1 MHGMQNM
8 TVERI
13 HIETSEIDLK
23 DTRIFKAVFN
33 MFYPRAYTFVLKL
46 IKNENISADLTQ
58 DAFLYMWEKAY
69 CFPNILTFKSYL
81 YSCLKNKSLNYMRDH
96 KVEMEMLGLRESYV
110 DEIDVNH
117 LIIEQELKARILDE
131 VNRLGGVKRDVIL
144 LRLEG
149 YSYDEIS
156 EELGLSINTV
166 KTHKKQAYKDL
177 RIHLSDYNQYV
188 LMLVVLLAICF
199 C

>member
-1 MHGMQNM
+1 MA
-8 TVERI
+8 TERI

-23 DTRIFKAVFN
+23 DAQIFKAIFN
-33 MFYPRAYTFVLKL
+33 MFYPRAYTFTLKL
-46 IKNENISADLTQ
+46 LQDEVISADITQ
-58 DAFLYMWEKAY
+58 EAFLYMWEKAY
-69 CFPNILTFKSYL
+69 CFPDLLTFKSYL
-81 YSCLKNKSLNYMRDH
+81 YHCLKNKTLNYIRDH
-96 KVEMEMLGLRESYV
+96 KVEREMQELKDVFV
-110 DEIDVNH
+110 DEINIDH
-117 LIIEQELKARILDE
+117 LIIKQELKARILEE
-131 VNRLGGVKRDVIL
+131 VNRLSGVKREVIL

-177 RIHLSDYNQYV
+177 KIHLSDYRQCV
-188 LMLVVLLAICF
+188 FMLIVLLALCF

>member
-1 MHGMQNM
+1 MSI
-8 TVERI
+8 ERI

-23 DTRIFKAVFN
+23 DDRIFKAVFN
-33 MFYPRAYTFVLKL
+33 MFYPRAYTFTLKL
-46 IKNENISADLTQ
+46 LRDEAASADITQ
-58 DAFLYMWEKAY
+58 EAFLYMWEKAY
-69 CFPNILTFKSYL
+69 RFPDLLAFKSYL
-81 YSCLKNKSLNYMRDH
+81 YHCLKNKALNYIRDH
-96 KVEMEMLGLRESYV
+96 RVEREMQELEDVFV
-110 DEIDVNH
+110 DEVAIDH
-117 LIIEQELKARILDE
+117 LIIKQELKARVLDE
-131 VNRLGGVKRDVIL
+131 VNRLGGVKREVIL

-177 RIHLSDYNQYV
+177 KIRLSDYRQCV
-188 LMLVVLLAICF
+188 FMLMVLLSLCF

>member
-1 MHGMQNM
+1 MA
-8 TVERI
+8 TERI

-23 DTRIFKAVFN
+23 DAQIFKAVFN
-33 MFYPRAYTFVLKL
+33 MFYPRAYTFTLKL
-46 IKNENISADLTQ
+46 LQDEVVSADITQ
-58 DAFLYMWEKAY
+58 EAFLYMWEKAY
-69 CFPNILTFKSYL
+69 CFPDLLAFKSYL
-81 YSCLKNKSLNYMRDH
+81 YSCLKNKTLNYIRDYR
-96 KVEMEMLGLRESYV
+96 VERGMQESKDVFV
-110 DEIDVNH
+110 DEVDIDH
-117 LIIEQELKARILDE
+117 LIIKQELKARILDE

-177 RIHLSDYNQYV
+177 RIHLSDYSQYV
-188 LMLVVLLAICF
+188 LMLIVLLAICF

>member
-1 MHGMQNM
+1 MA
-8 TVERI
+8 TERI

-23 DTRIFKAVFN
+23 DAQIFKAVFN
-33 MFYPRAYTFVLKL
+33 MFYPRAYTFTLKL
-46 IKNENISADLTQ
+46 LQDEVVSADITQ
-58 DAFLYMWEKAY
+58 EAFLYMWEKAY
-69 CFPNILTFKSYL
+69 CFPDLLAFKSYL
-81 YSCLKNKSLNYMRDH
+81 YSCLKNKTLNYIRDYR
-96 KVEMEMLGLRESYV
+96 VEREMQELKDVFV
-110 DEIDVNH
+110 DEVDIDH
-117 LIIEQELKARILDE
+117 LIIKQELKVRILDE

-177 RIHLSDYNQYV
+177 RIHLSDYNQCV
-188 LMLVVLLAICF
+188 FMLIVLLTICF

>member
-1 MHGMQNM
+1 M
-8 TVERI
+8 
-13 HIETSEIDLK
+13 
-23 DTRIFKAVFN
+23 
-33 MFYPRAYTFVLKL
+33 KL
-46 IKNENISADLTQ
+46 LQDEVVSADITQ
-58 DAFLYMWEKAY
+58 EAFLYMWEKAY
-69 CFPNILTFKSYL
+69 CFPDLLAFKSYL
-81 YSCLKNKSLNYMRDH
+81 YSCLKNKTLNYIRDYR
-96 KVEMEMLGLRESYV
+96 VERGMQELKDVFV
-110 DEIDVNH
+110 DEVDIDH
-117 LIIEQELKARILDE
+117 LIIKQELKARILDE

-177 RIHLSDYNQYV
+177 RIHLSDYNQCV
-188 LMLVVLLAICF
+188 FMLIVLLTICF

>member
-1 MHGMQNM
+1 MQ
-8 TVERI
+8 E
-13 HIETSEIDLK
+13 LK
-23 DTRIFKAVFN
+23 DVF
-33 MFYPRAYTFVLKL
+33 
-46 IKNENISADLTQ
+46 
-58 DAFLYMWEKAY
+58 
-69 CFPNILTFKSYL
+69 
-81 YSCLKNKSLNYMRDH
+81 
-96 KVEMEMLGLRESYV
+96 V
-110 DEIDVNH
+110 DEFDIDH
-117 LIIEQELKARILDE
+117 LIIKQELKARILDE

-177 RIHLSDYNQYV
+177 RIHLSDYNQCV
-188 LMLVVLLAICF
+188 FMLIVLLTICF